1 MFNRDIYVSALSLL
15 GLGVGGENASD
26 LEERAPYLIAS
37 FCCSAKEI
45 DATLR
50 KAEELGAQPSFN
62 SVFLEL
68 DSEFPLCDRL
78 SSCAA
83 LYVAAMLIID
93 EDPEL
98 SDSLYDKYCA
108 AIAPFSS
115 AISDI
120 FSLDDEEIYDDSYAV
135 CESIIEKYFFD

>member
-1 MFNRDIYVSALSLL
+1 MVNRDIYVSALSLL
-15 GLGVGGENASD
+15 GLSVGQENTSD

-45 DATLR
+45 DVTLR
-50 KAEELGAQPSFN
+50 KAETLEAQQSFN

-68 DSEFPLCDRL
+68 DAEFPLCDRL
-78 SSCAA
+78 SSCAS

-108 AIAPFSS
+108 AIAPLSS
-115 AISDI
+115 AASDV
-120 FSLDDEEIYDDSYAV
+120 FS
-135 CESIIEKYFFD
+135 KKK